1 AGRLGLR
8 RARHS
13 GRSVSGRPGLED
25 REVWSGCAMLACDRP
40 RIYTL
45 TLLLKGGEGKFLRAV
60 KPLLELSLLQEEAE
74 VDAISVCAVQ
84 NMALRSNRFSMTLD
98 KEMESM

>member
-1 AGRLGLR
+1 M
-8 RARHS
+8 
-13 GRSVSGRPGLED
+13 V
-25 REVWSGCAMLACDRP
+25 ACDRP

-45 TLLLKGGEGKFLRAV
+45 TLLLKGGEGKFSRAV

-84 NMALRSNRFSMTLD
+84 NMALRSNRLSMTLD